1 MDEILQNVV
10 AAACDRDP
18 QLGSEWYELL
28 GKSTPSPDNSDW
40 TDLVDRLT
48 RVADDAG
55 VRAEETEGLMD
66 ALVAQ
71 YDTAELQAAIAAI
84 LWPETTAAAEEPDG
98 ADADMAQEGQ
108 AASTDD
114 PEALAA
120 AMAQEDPNA
129 WNTYLL
135 TNGPAWDGTD
145 ESWPT
150 FAEWF
155 NYYANEQGV
164 GASARSFCDYAAANG
179 AREVFAQYGVALNVP
194 DAAESAPEPMTVEDA
209 VATYGPELFAEFR
222 ASYPDLADTSDD
234 ELRGVLTEL
243 LNERRRFA
251 SAAG

>member
-66 ALVAQ
+66 ALV
-71 YDTAELQAAIAAI
+71 DEHDPAELQAAIAAI
-84 LWPETTAAAEEPDG
+84 VWPETTAAAEEPDA
-98 ADADMAQEGQ
+98 ADADMPQEGQ
-108 AASTDD
+108 AAPAED

-145 ESWPT
+145 ESWPA
-150 FAEWF
+150 FVEWF

-164 GASARSFCDYAAANG
+164 GASARSFCDYAAAKG
-179 AREVFAQYGVALNVP
+179 AREVCAQYGVALNVP
-194 DAAESAPEPMTVEDA
+194 ADAAESAPEAMTVEDA
-209 VATYGPELFAEFR
+209 VAEYGPELFAEFR
-222 ASYPDLADTSDD
+222 ASYPDLADMTDD
-234 ELRGVLTEL
+234 ELRVVLTDL
-243 LNERRRFA
+243 LNEQAA